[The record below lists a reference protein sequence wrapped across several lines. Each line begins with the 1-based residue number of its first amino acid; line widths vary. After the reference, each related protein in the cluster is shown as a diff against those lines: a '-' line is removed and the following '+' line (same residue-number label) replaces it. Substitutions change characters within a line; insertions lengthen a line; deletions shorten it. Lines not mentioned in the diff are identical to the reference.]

1 MAGRRGKTPLKTYTT
16 RVTLPTAEAFNKLLE
31 QNKISYLQLFRRV
44 IEKWVA
50 NGEIPLE
57 FLDDGRTDEEL
68 FHVIEEAELAK
79 KILASRKQ
87 DK

>member
-1 MAGRRGKTPLKTYTT
+1 MSKTPLKTYTT
-16 RVTLPTAEAFNKLLE
+16 RVALPTAEAFDKLLAK
-31 QNKISYLQLFRRV
+31 NKISYLRIFRRV

-50 NGEIPLE
+50 EGEIPLE

-79 KILASRKQ
+79 KILAARNKTK
-87 DK
+87 D